1 MAVDYNCVNCYTVW
15 TDIFSITFNHLLLVL
30 TMYKIALEV
39 LGRLAYVMLGATIT
53 VILFTYGVI

>member
-1 MAVDYNCVNCYTVW
+1 MW
-15 TDIFSITFNHLLLVL
+15 TNFNFVSFTDLYFVL

-39 LGRLAYVMLGATIT
+39 LGRLAYIMLGATIT